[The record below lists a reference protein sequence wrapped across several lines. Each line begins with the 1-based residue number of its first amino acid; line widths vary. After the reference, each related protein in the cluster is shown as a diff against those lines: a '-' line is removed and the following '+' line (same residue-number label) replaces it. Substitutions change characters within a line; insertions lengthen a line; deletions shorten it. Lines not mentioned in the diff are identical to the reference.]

1 MYEEIHRVPRNVRY
15 TIQTMV
21 KITHPNHTAVPRNFC
36 RLPQSYGVVK
46 IGVSGSAET
55 GMYGLAAYEKA
66 KEIGREI
73 ALQGAII
80 TTGATTGFPMYAA
93 MGAKDEC
100 GFSVGLSPAA
110 NEKEHVETYKLPLEY
125 QDVIIYTGFGYA
137 GRDLLFVR
145 SSDAMIIGPGRVG
158 TYNEFSV
165 AFEDRRPIGI
175 LESDSWDTDD
185 ILREIV
191 VSSHR
196 PHEHVFFEKDPKV
209 LVARLIE
216 MATKQKEQLNLVYNN
231 HDGWSGTGKK
241 AEVIL

>member
-1 MYEEIHRVPRNVRY
+1 
-15 TIQTMV
+15 MV

-216 MATKQKEQLNLVYNN
+216 MATKQKEQLNLVYDN